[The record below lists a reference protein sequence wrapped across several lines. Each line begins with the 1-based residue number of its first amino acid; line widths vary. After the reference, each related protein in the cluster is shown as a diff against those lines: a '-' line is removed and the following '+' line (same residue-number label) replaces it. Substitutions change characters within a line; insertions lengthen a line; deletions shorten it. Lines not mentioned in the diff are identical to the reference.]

1 MKRVMKTAVAVTA
14 FGLAAALA
22 VPAQAQAGDL
32 GASPTKR
39 DQARIGDD
47 SPLDGLVGGLAG
59 GLLDGLFGAAAKAS
73 AKPAQNQTRPQ
84 GRPGIDGL
92 SNTLPLDGLAASR
105 PAKPRA
111 QVKPTQEDTF
121 EGAFAQVAYL
131 FEGSLG
137 GATAS
142 LSTTRMVPGGRYGS
156 TEALDGATSALDGAT
171 TGVAHL
177 SLQET
182 VVGMS
187 RAAKQALPRSS
198 NGRLAPLVGRV
209 APAETAPL
217 LESLPGTTQVASID
231 EIAPLVE
238 DASALVSTNGTKATS
253 AYTDTVAALG
263 WTTAALTSMVRD
275 PWHYR

>member
-22 VPAQAQAGDL
+22 VPAQAQARDL

-39 DQARIGDD
+39 DQVRSDSDG

-59 GLLDGLFGAAAKAS
+59 GLLDGLFGAGAKAS

-84 GRPGIDGL
+84 GRPSIDGL

-105 PAKPRA
+105 PAKP
-111 QVKPTQEDTF
+111 KQEDTF

>member
-22 VPAQAQAGDL
+22 VPAQAQARDL

-39 DQARIGDD
+39 DQARIGSDD

-59 GLLDGLFGAAAKAS
+59 GLLDGLFGAGAKAS

-84 GRPGIDGL
+84 GRPSVDGL

-111 QVKPTQEDTF
+111 QVKPKQEDTF

-156 TEALDGATSALDGAT
+156 TEALDGAT

>member
-22 VPAQAQAGDL
+22 VPAQAQARDL
-32 GASPTKR
+32 GASQAKR
-39 DQARIGDD
+39 DQVRSDSDG
-47 SPLDGLVGGLAG
+47 SPLGGLVGGLAD
-59 GLLDGLFGAAAKAS
+59 GLLGGLFGGAKAS
-73 AKPAQNQTRPQ
+73 AKPAQNQTGPQ

-92 SNTLPLDGLAASR
+92 SNTLPLGGLAASR

-111 QVKPTQEDTF
+111 QVKPKQEDTF

-177 SLQET
+177 SLKET

-198 NGRLAPLVGRV
+198 NGRLAPLVGRL